1 MPDTLDRLHEK
12 LNEIETEI
20 EAEWDARRA
29 AMTYRLEHNRVVF
42 EKATHDAQRR
52 ARVGLW
58 KFLKRTR
65 PMVVLSAPVIYSLI
79 IPFVLL
85 DIFVTIY
92 QAICFPIY
100 HIVKVKRADHIS
112 IDRQHL
118 AYLNALQKLN
128 CVYCGYGNGLL
139 SYVREVAARTEQ
151 FWCPIKHARRLSGQH
166 ARYRDFVDYGDPEAF
181 NSQTVRLRNALR
193 HMEDDR

>member
-1 MPDTLDRLHEK
+1 MPDKLERLHEK
-12 LNEIETEI
+12 LNEIEEEI
-20 EAEWDARRA
+20 EAEWAMRRDAMA
-29 AMTYRLEHNRVVF
+29 YRLEHNRVVF
-42 EKATHDAQRR
+42 EQSAREAQRR

-79 IPFVLL
+79 LPFVLM
-85 DIFVTIY
+85 DVFVTIY

-100 HIVKVKRADHIS
+100 RIAKVKRADHIA

-128 CVYCGYGNGLL
+128 CIYCGYCNGLL

-151 FWCPIKHARRLSGQH
+151 YWCPIKHARRLEGAH
-166 ARYRDFVDYGDPEAF
+166 AHYGDFADYGDAEAF
-181 NSQTVRLRNALR
+181 NSQITRLRNALR
-193 HMEDDR
+193 HMDRGR